1 MTRSAGDETVAKQST
16 DLLDPSLS
24 DDLAAL
30 RIRRSTGTDRGSR
43 LAGRLLRGFLV
54 ALVVGCVAITGWFV
68 ANQPVAVAI
77 VPAERST
84 RGALGPLPVLAG
96 SGYIVTGERY
106 VSIGT
111 RIAGR
116 IDRYFVE
123 EGDHVR
129 AGDMLVQFDDRDFR
143 AAVSRTEA
151 GLRVARAN
159 AALAEAEH
167 RRSAALRTKSVVSE
181 QEVDVLRTRAEVA
194 RATVAQIAAELEQA
208 RINLDYTVLRS
219 PTDGVVLAKLK
230 EVGEIAV
237 PGGFEGS
244 GDLVRIANL
253 EDLRAE
259 LDVNESDLSRVR
271 LEQPAEVVPDAHPNR
286 RYAARVVKLYPQID
300 RQKGTLKVEVRVLE
314 PDALLLP
321 DMSVRVSFL
330 EPVDPAQADE
340 PVVLVPAAAV
350 QRDNSGSFVWR
361 IDGDSV
367 TRVAVETLGNS
378 AERVIVGSGLTG
390 DETVVAEAV
399 ELSAGGRVVAKAPPA
414 P

>member
-1 MTRSAGDETVAKQST
+1 MTRTAGDQPVAKQST
-16 DLLDPSLS
+16 DPFNESLS

-30 RIRRSTGTDRGSR
+30 KIRRRKKPDQRRR
-43 LAGRLLRGFLV
+43 LAGRVLRGIAV
-54 ALVVGCVAITGWFV
+54 ALVLGGVATAGWFV
-68 ANQPVAVAI
+68 ANQPVAVAT
-77 VPAERST
+77 VTAERST

-123 EGDHVR
+123 EGDDVR
-129 AGDMLVQFDDRDFR
+129 AGDMLVQFDDRDYQ
-143 AAVSRTEA
+143 AAVTRTEA
-151 GLRVARAN
+151 GLQVARAN
-159 AALAEAEH
+159 AALAEAEY
-167 RRSAALRTKSVVSE
+167 RRGAALRSRSVVSQ

-194 RATVAQIAAELEQA
+194 RATVAQIAAELDQA

-253 EDLRAE
+253 ADLRAE
-259 LDVNESDLSRVR
+259 LDVNESDLGRVR

-286 RYAARVVKLYPQID
+286 RYAARVVKLYPQVD

-330 EPVDPAQADE
+330 EPVDPAHADE

-367 TRVAVETLGNS
+367 TRVTVETLGNS
-378 AERVIVGSGLTG
+378 AERVIIGSGLSG
-390 DETVVAEAV
+390 SETIVAEAV
-399 ELSAGGRVVAKAPPA
+399 ELAAGSRVVAREPQAP
-414 P
+414 

>member
-1 MTRSAGDETVAKQST
+1 MRRTAGDETVAKQST
-16 DLLDPSLS
+16 DPFNPSLS

-30 RIRRSTGTDRGSR
+30 KISRTKRPDKGNR
-43 LAGRLLRGFLV
+43 LAGRVLRGIVV
-54 ALVVGCVAITGWFV
+54 ALVLGGVATAGWFV
-68 ANQPVAVAI
+68 ANRPVAVAI
-77 VPAERST
+77 VSAERST

-116 IDRYFVE
+116 IDRFFVE

-129 AGDMLVQFDDRDFR
+129 AGDTLVQFDDRDYQ
-143 AAVSRTEA
+143 AAVTRTEA
-151 GLRVARAN
+151 GLQVARAN
-159 AALAEAEH
+159 AALAEAEY
-167 RRSAALRTKSVVSE
+167 RRSAALRSKSVVSE

-194 RATVAQIAAELEQA
+194 RATVAQIAAELDQA

-253 EDLRAE
+253 QDLRAE

-271 LEQPAEVVPDAHPNR
+271 PEQPAEVVPDAHPNR
-286 RYAARVVKLYPQID
+286 RYAARVVKLYPQVD

-330 EPVDPAQADE
+330 EPVDPARADD

-367 TRVAVETLGNS
+367 TRVAVESLGNS
-378 AERVIVGSGLTG
+378 AERVIIGSGLAG
-390 DETVVAEAV
+390 SETIVAEAV
-399 ELSAGGRVVAKAPPA
+399 ELAAGSRVVAKAAPA